1 MDTMKYTNYII
12 NGNFNIDSILSDKII
27 IRQIT
32 ILVALPVAFTGIVI
46 LTSILPIAVF
56 VDSNR
61 YVRMKYY
68 QYLKIKRK
76 RNQITYSLKSF
87 NLNKYQK
94 RTIEIV
100 LLKL

>member
-1 MDTMKYTNYII
+1 MKYTNYII